1 MLQYHRIYRL
11 FPKTRFYLIA
21 AAIVAALWWDQSRLK
36 GEMGTLSALVIAV
49 LIMMGYM
56 IVINGSSALALA
68 LIPGEGKKYFRSLPN
83 AYGVFRRALLLN
95 EILGILL
102 TAAICLSVWFAGLG
116 ERKVFYLL
124 IAGEII
130 LSAAHFSMRAK
141 TRTRHTLILGGS
153 GGVIGGL
160 VSAVSVGEELPLFV
174 TQIAAMIF
182 GAVWVFSTVFFYKD
196 LRKLWNRN

>member
-11 FPKTRFYLIA
+11 FPKPRFYLIA
-21 AAIVAALWWDQSRLK
+21 AAIVAALLWYQSRLK

-49 LIMMGYM
+49 LIMTGYM

-102 TAAICLSVWFAGLG
+102 TAAICLSAWFAGFG
-116 ERKVFYLL
+116 ERKLLYLL

-141 TRTRHTLILGGS
+141 TRVQHTLILGG
-153 GGVIGGL
+153 GGGLIGGL
-160 VSAVSVGEELPLFV
+160 GSAVSVGEELPLFV
-174 TQIAAMIF
+174 IHAAMIF
-182 GAVWVFSTVFFYKD
+182 GAVWIFSTVYFYKN
-196 LRKLWNRN
+196 LRKLWDRN